1 MIAPAAP
8 RRRGWAWTGL
18 PVAVGVAVA
27 LGGCGGVT
35 PAPPAPADISVSVQQ
50 NRLDIARDKMSVA
63 VRNGGADAVTVTTLV
78 YADPRWTSVL
88 QWSGVLAVPAGRAR
102 SVTADLMSPTCAAA
116 PKDAAGTARLIFQTD
131 RGAASDDYAVD
142 DPFGSVARATQQRC
156 FASRLAASATID
168 LVDVAVVTRDAAAVA
183 ELTVRIVNRGSAPV
197 RLDTIKSTTL
207 LQPAA
212 GGWLWEPAE
221 VVPAGESVMLRLDA
235 TPARCD
241 LHAIAEDKVGTR
253 FDARVSVLSDPADS
267 GTLTLVAG
275 DEQRSRLYE
284 FVASTCGFVP

>member
-1 MIAPAAP
+1 MQRSDAPDLRRRRARASLGGALVAAVLSACAPAP
-8 RRRGWAWTGL
+8 
-18 PVAVGVAVA
+18 P
-27 LGGCGGVT
+27 
-35 PAPPAPADISVSVQQ
+35 PPAPAHISVSVQQ
-50 NRLDIARDKMSVA
+50 NRLDIARGKMSV
-63 VRNGGADAVTVTTLV
+63 VVHNDGADAVTLTSLT
-78 YADPRWTSVL
+78 YADPRWVSVL
-88 QWSGVLAVPAGRAR
+88 EWTGALPVPPGRGRA
-102 SVTADLMSPTCAAA
+102 VTADLMSPACAS
-116 PKDAAGTARLIFQTD
+116 PTGAAGTAHLIFQTD

-142 DPFGSVARATQQRC
+142 DPFGFVARAAQQSC
-156 FASRLAASATID
+156 FTSRLAASATID

-235 TPARCD
+235 APARCD

-253 FDARVSVLSDPADS
+253 FDAGVSVLSDPADS